1 MQLTRA
7 ADYAVRVMIHLAGL
21 PPGTRVSQ
29 ADLAKA
35 VECPS
40 PFLAKVLQRL
50 ARAGLIL
57 TRRGNAG
64 GIELPEAHRSA
75 SMLTVVEA
83 IEGPV
88 QLNVCLE
95 PERGC
100 SRQGWCPASGVWA
113 ACQVAL
119 TNILRSAT
127 MDDLARRA
135 SGRIRPT
142 EVPPWS

>member
-21 PPGTRVSQ
+21 TPGTRISQ
-29 ADLAKA
+29 AELAKA

-50 ARAGLIL
+50 ARAGLVT

-64 GIELPEAHRSA
+64 GIELPEPQRYA

-88 QLNVCLE
+88 RLNVCLE
-95 PERGC
+95 SAHSC
-100 SRQGWCPASGVWA
+100 SRQCWCPAHGVWA

-119 TNILRSAT
+119 TNILQSAT
-127 MDDLARRA
+127 ISDLAQRGAGLPVLPEDPR
-135 SGRIRPT
+135 
-142 EVPPWS
+142 WN